1 MIDFLYAML
10 FGAIQGLTEFWPIS
24 SSGHLVIAHDVL
36 KFDFI
41 DSLSF
46 DVALHLGTLVALF
59 IYFWADIRRYIVA
72 FARSIANFQVKT
84 DADQRLAWLLA
95 LGTLPAAG
103 VGFFLGDWIESSVRA
118 VWIVASMLILG
129 GVLFILFERY
139 LKPSRDLAGLGWRGA
154 LVIGIAQAVALIPGV
169 SRSGATIL
177 AGLGAG
183 FSRST
188 AARFSFLLSI
198 PIVFAAGINQ
208 MLKVFSEGV
217 SVDTWLLMAA
227 GFLVSAIVGYG
238 AIRFLLKFL
247 TQHSLNVFGYYRIV
261 FGLVLVAYLLAK

>member
-1 MIDFLYAML
+1 ML

-36 KFDFI
+36 NFDFI

-59 IYFWADIRRYIVA
+59 VYFWVDIRRYIVA
-72 FARSIANFQVKT
+72 FVRSLANFQVKT
-84 DADQRLAWLLA
+84 DADQRLAWLLI
-95 LGTLPAAG
+95 LGTVPAAA
-103 VGFFLGDWIESSVRA
+103 VGFFLGDWIEASVRA

-129 GVLFILFERY
+129 GILFILFERY
-139 LKPSRDLAGLGWRGA
+139 MKPVKELSALGWRGS
-154 LVIGIAQAVALIPGV
+154 LVIGIAQALALIPGV

-177 AGLGAG
+177 AGMGAG

-198 PIVFAAGINQ
+198 PIVFAAGVQQ
-208 MLKVFSEGV
+208 MLKVLSQGI
-217 SVDTWLLMAA
+217 SGNDWLLMAA
-227 GFLVSAIVGYG
+227 GFVVSAIVGYI
-238 AIRFLLKFL
+238 AVRFLLKFL
-247 TQHSLNVFGYYRIV
+247 TKHSLNVFGYYRIA
-261 FGLVLVAYLLAK
+261 FGLVLVVYVLLK

>member
-1 MIDFLYAML
+1 ML

-59 IYFWADIRRYIVA
+59 IYFWSDIRLYIVA
-72 FARSIANFQVKT
+72 FARSLANFQVKT
-84 DADQRLAWLLA
+84 DANQRLAWLLV
-95 LGTLPAAG
+95 LGTIPAAA

-118 VWIVASMLILG
+118 VWVVASMLILG
-129 GVLFILFERY
+129 GILFILFERY
-139 LKPSRDLAGLGWRGA
+139 LKPTKDLAALGWRGT
-154 LVIGIAQAVALIPGV
+154 LVIGMAQALALVPGV

-217 SVDTWLLMAA
+217 SGNAWLLMAA
-227 GFLVSAIVGYG
+227 GFVVSAIVGYG

-247 TQHSLNVFGYYRIV
+247 VQHPLNVFGYYRIA
-261 FGLVLVAYLLAK
+261 FGLTLVVYVLLK